1 MVAATKQN
9 ALSSSK
15 LNLVLDF
22 HKKNLTK
29 LPGLSESASLSHRYF
44 SKRMSVH
51 PQKMNLLS
59 VVGALSE
66 FFQECVYSMNTD
78 ELA

>member
-1 MVAATKQN
+1 MPRRN
-9 ALSSSK
+9 ALGSGK
-15 LNLVLDF
+15 LGLARDYQQIV
-22 HKKNLTK
+22 LTK
-29 LPGLSESASLSHRYF
+29 LPGLSDSASISQRHL
-44 SKRMSVH
+44 SKRVSVH